1 MSTIVPI
8 DSDKIV
14 EILFENSENIPNDI
28 YLHIMNLMK
37 RYHEFQDN
45 EDEIRL
51 YLSTVDK
58 KVKNNFEQYITKKYK
73 IKKYCKIDCRCL
85 DNLNLKDN
93 LTDIVVSIRI
103 FGIVFIVLCMFGAIV
118 YGIASKKV
126 GFSKDSQF
134 NRTNTTILN

>member
-58 KVKNNFEQYITKKYK
+58 KVKNNFEQYITKKCKTKK
-73 IKKYCKIDCRCL
+73 IHCKCL
-85 DNLNLKDN
+85 DNLNLKDS

-103 FGIVFIVLCMFGAIV
+103 FGIAFMVLCMFGAVV
-118 YGIASKKV
+118 YCIASKKV
-126 GFSKDSQF
+126 GFSKDSQS
-134 NRTNTTILN
+134 NRTNATNLN